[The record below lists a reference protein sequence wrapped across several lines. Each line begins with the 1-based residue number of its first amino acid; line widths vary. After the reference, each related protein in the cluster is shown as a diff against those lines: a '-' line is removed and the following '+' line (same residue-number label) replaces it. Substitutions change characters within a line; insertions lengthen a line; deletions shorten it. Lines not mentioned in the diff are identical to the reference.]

1 MATVAKYVFQDR
13 ASAEAARDKINYE
26 IGSGSASCYGDEV
39 EIYDNCRDLSSAAQI
54 CQAYGGS
61 PR

>member
-1 MATVAKYVFQDR
+1 MATVAKYVFKDR

-26 IGSGSASCYGDEV
+26 IGYGSAGCYGDEV
-39 EIYDNCRDLSSAAQI
+39 EIYDDCRDLAAAAKI

-61 PR
+61 AK